1 MSDELEIVASRDEPA
16 EITANVEGKA
26 EIEAAVEAPAEIQT
40 EITAA
45 GPPGPKGDKGDKGD
59 TGDTGPQGET
69 GPAGPQGET
78 GPQGPKGE
86 TGETGPAGATGPA
99 GPKGDAFTYE
109 DFTPEQLAALT
120 GPQGPAGATGPA
132 GPTGPQG
139 PKGDKGDTGEG
150 VPPGGSA
157 GQALVK
163 NSGTDYDS
171 GWADV
176 PYASQINITSGTH
189 DLNSYTTPGLY
200 YFSSGATLSNAPN
213 SAENGWLW
221 VLKPTNSSAKQ
232 IWTRQGSNPTTTKDF
247 FMRFLSGG
255 TWGNWANYPTID
267 KVYPVGAIYISAN
280 STSPASLFGGT
291 WEQIK
296 DTFLLAAGS
305 TYAGGST
312 GGRSAVTL
320 SAAIGAANQL
330 ATGICYHTDTVSDW
344 QNANT
349 SSVYNLGATS
359 RSNSVGSGWNH
370 STPVTEKTGT
380 SRDVNIMPPYLAV
393 YVWKRT
399 A

>member
-1 MSDELEIVASRDEPA
+1 MSDELEIIASREGPA
-16 EITANVEGKA
+16 EITANIEGKA
-26 EIEAAVEAPAEIQT
+26 EIAAGVEAPAEIPV

-86 TGETGPAGATGPA
+86 TGATGPAGATGPQ

-109 DFTPEQLAALT
+109 DFTPEQLEALT

-157 GQALVK
+157 RQALVK

-171 GWADV
+171 DWADV
-176 PYASQINITSGTH
+176 PYATQTTITSGTH
-189 DLNSYTTPGLY
+189 DLNDYTTTGLY
-200 YFSSGATLSNAPN
+200 YFSSGTTLSNSPSGAV
-213 SAENGWLW
+213 NGWLL
-221 VLKPTNSSAKQ
+221 VLAANNNVRKQ
-232 IWTRQGSNPTTTKDF
+232 IWMRHGSNPTTFKDCY
-247 FMRFLSGG
+247 MRLFSGG
-255 TWGNWANYPTID
+255 VWGAWANYPTID

-280 STSPASLFGGT
+280 STSPATLFGGT
-291 WEQIK
+291 WERIQ

-312 GGRSAVTL
+312 GGEAEHTL
-320 SAAIGAANQL
+320 TETEMPTHRHYGLYWGDTL
-330 ATGICYHTDTVSDW
+330 APLGLNSGGLPLSLPFAGNGGQNEFFTG
-344 QNANT
+344 
-349 SSVYNLGATS
+349 
-359 RSNSVGSGWNH
+359 
-370 STPVTEKTGT
+370 ETGG
-380 SRDVNIMPPYLAV
+380 DQPHNNMPPYLAV